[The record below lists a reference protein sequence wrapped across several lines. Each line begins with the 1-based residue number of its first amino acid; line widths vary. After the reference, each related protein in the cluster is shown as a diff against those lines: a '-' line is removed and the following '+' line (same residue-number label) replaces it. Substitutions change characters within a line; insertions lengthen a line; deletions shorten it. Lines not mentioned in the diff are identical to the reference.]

1 MKILACQYNK
11 LSNLSV
17 IVKKMAKRFT
27 KSSINWS
34 DIEKRISPEQKGHY
48 FAFKGKSDGYLKRFI
63 LIFEIP

>member
-1 MKILACQYNK
+1 M
-11 LSNLSV
+11 SV